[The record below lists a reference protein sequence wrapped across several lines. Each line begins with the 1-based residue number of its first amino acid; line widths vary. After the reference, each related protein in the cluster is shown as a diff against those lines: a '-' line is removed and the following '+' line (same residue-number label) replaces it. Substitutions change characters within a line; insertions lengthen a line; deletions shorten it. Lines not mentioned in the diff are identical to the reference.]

1 MTESIQAKNRS
12 IMNSTFESTEMY
24 QEIFRM
30 NQRDFEREILRE
42 LRPEIDSARR
52 LIDVIDD
59 ENQQINHEIIDDRV
73 VKFLER
79 RYGTRLKA
87 ITIKHMNNLNE

>member
-1 MTESIQAKNRS
+1 MS
-12 IMNSTFESTEMY
+12 
-24 QEIFRM
+24 M

-52 LIDVIDD
+52 LIDVIDL
-59 ENQQINHEIIDDRV
+59 ENKRLNTPEIDDRV

-79 RYGTRLKA
+79 RYGPRLQA
-87 ITIKHMNNLNE
+87 ITIKHMNNLNEQLIRKYQ